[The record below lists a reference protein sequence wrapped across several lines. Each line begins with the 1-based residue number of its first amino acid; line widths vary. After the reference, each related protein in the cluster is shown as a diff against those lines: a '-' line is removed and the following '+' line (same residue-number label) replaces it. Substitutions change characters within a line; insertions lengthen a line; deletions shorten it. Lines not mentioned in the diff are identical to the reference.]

1 MMLLLAEAAPQA
13 AAQQGA
19 GSFWLWA
26 AFIILV
32 TVVMALDLGV
42 FHRTAHRVSAR
53 EALVWV
59 SVWVSLALLFNLG
72 ILIWYHPPLP
82 AVPGGPIP
90 APGAEFFAGYILEL
104 SMSVDN
110 IFVFVIIFTYFG
122 VRPEHQHRVLFWGI
136 IGAVV
141 MRMLFIFVAIELV
154 QHFRWLFYVFGAFL
168 VYTGWKL
175 LRHEPEVHPESNIVL
190 RVVKRFLPVTNQYHG
205 ERFFVRTDELRPTE
219 PVAFP
224 ARADGRAGATLASPP
239 AAANPNRRSRVLA
252 TPLFLVLVLIEA
264 TDVVFAVDSV
274 PAILGV
280 THDRFIAYTS
290 NIFAILGLRSMF
302 FLLAGSLDKFHYL
315 RYGLSLVLIFIGMKM
330 LLQSVYHGNVYVS
343 LLVILALLGGSVLL
357 SFIFPPKKEV
367 LPQEPEDTK
376 PEPPGPA

>member
-26 AFIILV
+26 AFIVLV

-42 FHRTAHRVSAR
+42 FHRTAHRVSTR

-59 SVWVSLALLFNLG
+59 SVWVLLALLFNVG
-72 ILIWYHPPLP
+72 ILLWYDPPV
-82 AVPGGPIP
+82 VPGRPLP

-141 MRMLFIFVAIELV
+141 MRLLFIFVAIELV
-154 QHFRWLFYVFGAFL
+154 EHFRWLFYVFGAFL

-190 RVVKRFLPVTNQYHG
+190 RVTKRFLPVTNEYHG
-205 ERFFVRTDELRPTE
+205 EKFFVRAEELRPAESVT
-219 PVAFP
+219 FP
-224 ARADGRAGATLASPP
+224 GGDGGAGVTATASL
-239 AAANPNRRSRVLA
+239 NRKSKVLA
-252 TPLFLVLVLIEA
+252 TPLFLVLLLIEA

-315 RYGLSLVLIFIGMKM
+315 RYGLSLVLIFIGLKM
-330 LLQSVYHGNVYVS
+330 LLQSVLGHINVYVS
-343 LLVILALLGGSVLL
+343 LLVIFVLLGGSVLL
-357 SFIFPPKKEV
+357 SFFRPPKKAV
-367 LPQEPEDTK
+367 LPPEPEDTK
-376 PEPPGPA
+376 PEPPGPAQ